1 MSLFNGRTIQWLLQF
16 KRLNSWAGTMK
27 VNPSQK
33 KKRGGMT
40 NTLLNESSPHGDDH
54 YSYCA
59 LQTVGVNIQA
69 KKNDLLV

>member
-1 MSLFNGRTIQWLLQF
+1 
-16 KRLNSWAGTMK
+16 MK

-40 NTLLNESSPHGDDH
+40 NTLHNESSPHGDGH